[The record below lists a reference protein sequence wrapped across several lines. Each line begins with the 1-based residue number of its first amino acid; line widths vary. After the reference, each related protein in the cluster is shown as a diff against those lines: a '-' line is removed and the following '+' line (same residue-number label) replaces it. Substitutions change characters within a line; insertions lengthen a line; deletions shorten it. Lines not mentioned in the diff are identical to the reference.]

1 MNITMK
7 IAITLISVA
16 IIMICKT
23 PRNSA
28 CITRNMAPIAVCEN
42 SNASAE
48 RTIEWVRNTTI
59 PNQIAATPKNTRK
72 IICAVISAPTTR

>member
-16 IIMICKT
+16 IIMICNT

-28 CITRNMAPIAVCEN
+28 CMTRNIAPIAVCEN
-42 SNASAE
+42 SRANAE
-48 RTIEWVRNTTI
+48 RTIEWVRKTTT
-59 PNQIAATPKNTRK
+59 PNHIAAPPKNARK
-72 IICAVISAPTTR
+72 II